1 MTYSLDDAR
10 GYEQAHDDLKAAEIY
25 EALGQLERAKAL
37 YLKIERKHPF
47 QKKIK
52 FQLGRLLT
60 RMQEWDA
67 AIQRLQE
74 VSDVGTFLEESLY
87 LLAECFQHKGLIY
100 AAKEIYVE
108 LLGRNYQYKDARAKL
123 QALEAPGFSRLTSL
137 QRTAVGSPA
146 AVDDDRSQT
155 LQGIPLEDRYLVIE
169 EIGRGGMGI
178 VYKAEE
184 KPSRRVVAI
193 KVLPPYLANDSMSRL
208 RFFREAEIVAQ
219 LHHPHLVQILE
230 TNQAGNFIVM
240 EYVAGGTLHTWQS
253 QHPAA
258 LNSLL
263 LFIVH
268 ILDAL
273 HVVHEQ
279 GIIHR
284 DLKPDNILIADDHTA
299 KLTDFGIAH
308 ICGATITHTGTH
320 LGTLP
325 YMSPEQVLGSDLDR
339 RSDIYS
345 VGVMLY
351 ELLTGVLPFTGSETS
366 YHHIHTRPRP
376 PCELTPE
383 LSPELNAI
391 ILSCLAKSP
400 ADRYPDAQAVSAAI
414 QHYLSC

>member
-1 MTYSLDDAR
+1 MNYSLDDAR
-10 GYEQAHDDLKAAEIY
+10 KFEQAHDDLKAAEIY
-25 EALGQLERAKAL
+25 EQLGQLEQAKTL
-37 YLKIERKHPF
+37 YLKVERQYPF

-52 FQLGRLLT
+52 FQIGKLLT

-74 VSDVGTFLEESLY
+74 AGEVGAFLEETLY
-87 LLAECFQHKGLIY
+87 LLAECFCQKGMIY
-100 AAKEIYVE
+100 AAKEMYVE

-123 QALEAPGFSRLTSL
+123 QALESPGFSQLTNF
-137 QRTAVGSPA
+137 QRTAVGA
-146 AVDDDRSQT
+146 AVTGGTDHSQT
-155 LQGIPLEDRYLVIE
+155 VQGIPIEDRYVLIE
-169 EIGRGGMGI
+169 ELGRGGMGI
-178 VYKAEE
+178 VYKAED

-193 KVLPPYLANDSMSRL
+193 KVLPPYLAHDSMSRL

-219 LHHPHLVQILE
+219 LHHPHIVQILE
-230 TNQAGNFIVM
+230 ANQAGNFIVM
-240 EYVAGGTLHTWQS
+240 EYVPGGTLHTWS
-253 QHPAA
+253 TRHAA
-258 LNSLL
+258 ATSPLL
-263 LFIVH
+263 LFLLQ

-273 HVVHEQ
+273 HTVHEQ

-325 YMSPEQVLGSDLDR
+325 YMSPEQILGRDIDR

-345 VGVMLY
+345 MGVMLY

-366 YHHIHTRPRP
+366 YHHIHTAPRP
-376 PCELTPE
+376 PCDLAPD
-383 LSPELNAI
+383 LSPELNTI
-391 ILSCLAKSP
+391 ILTCLAKSP
-400 ADRYPDAQAVSAAI
+400 INRYPDAQALSTAI
-414 QHYLSC
+414 KEYLSC